1 MRAPK
6 VTTSLHAGILRRSFW
21 PVWPLYDWKTPMNI
35 DDKSVVRLHYTVS
48 DQASG
53 RIESSREGQP
63 LSFLYAK
70 SGMIPG
76 LHEAL
81 AGRTQ
86 GETFEITIPPEKAY
100 GEYREGFIQR
110 VPKKHFKG
118 QVPGVGQVVLV
129 PTREGQRPA
138 VVHKIGMS
146 VIDLDMNHPMAGKT
160 LSFEIEIVEVRE
172 ASAEELEH
180 GHVHGEGG
188 VQH

>member
-6 VTTSLHAGILRRSFW
+6 VTSSLHAGILRRSFW

-81 AGRTQ
+81 AGRAQ

-129 PTREGQRPA
+129 
-138 VVHKIGMS
+138 
-146 VIDLDMNHPMAGKT
+146 
-160 LSFEIEIVEVRE
+160 
-172 ASAEELEH
+172 
-180 GHVHGEGG
+180 
-188 VQH
+188 